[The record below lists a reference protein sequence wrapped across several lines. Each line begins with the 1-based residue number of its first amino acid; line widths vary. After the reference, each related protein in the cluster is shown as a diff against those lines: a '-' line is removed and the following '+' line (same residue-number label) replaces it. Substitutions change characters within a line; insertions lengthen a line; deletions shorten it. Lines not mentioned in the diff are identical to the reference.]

1 MESDPELMAGLE
13 LSPREAAFVHQV
25 MEDIEN
31 DEGRYPAARKQAE
44 QIRRKAEAALI
55 G

>member
-13 LSPREAAFVHQV
+13 LSPREAAFVHQM
-25 MEDIEN
+25 MEEIES
-31 DEGRYPAARKQAE
+31 DESQYPTVRKHAE

>member
-1 MESDPELMAGLE
+1 MELT
-13 LSPREAAFVHQV
+13 PREAAFVHQM
-25 MEDIEN
+25 MEEIES
-31 DEGRYPAARKQAE
+31 DESQYPTVRKQAE